1 MRQFLA
7 KRAFAFLNRCRP
19 HLLFQELLLELLP
32 IATQT
37 VPRENFSYPAK
48 IDGVSFDELK
58 YARFIFCTPR
68 FERDG
73 DYVLGRE
80 DTDRRIFHI
89 FFHGGRECFLQKR
102 TAGGKK
108 LHRPITNYHVVAFHS
123 ATAVPQILK
132 NVFEADD
139 ARTGLG
145 LKLNENID
153 IERGDRLE
161 IEGCSNGAADGI
173 AFNYTVG
180 LHAVDGL
187 NRFFYCHFARIS
199 LTHRRLE
206 RAESQATAEHLWSQK
221 ENKIA

>member
-1 MRQFLA
+1 M
-7 KRAFAFLNRCRP
+7 
-19 HLLFQELLLELLP
+19 LELLP

-37 VPRENFSYPAK
+37 VPRENFSYPAR

-89 FFHGGRECFLQKR
+89 LFHGGRECFLQKR

-108 LHRPITNYHVVAFHS
+108 LHRPIPNYHVVAFHS
-123 ATAVPQILK
+123 ATAVPQVFK

-139 ARTGLG
+139 ARTELG
-145 LKLNENID
+145 LKLNENINV
-153 IERGDRLE
+153 ERGDRLE
-161 IEGCSNGAADGI
+161 IEGRANRAADGVALDDTI
-173 AFNYTVG
+173 G
-180 LHAVDGL
+180 LHLIDGAENVFDL
-187 NRFFYCHFARIS
+187 HAARVRLIVRFCMIQPQLANNLSI
-199 LTHRRLE
+199 LW
-206 RAESQATAEHLWSQK
+206 RA
-221 ENKIA
+221 